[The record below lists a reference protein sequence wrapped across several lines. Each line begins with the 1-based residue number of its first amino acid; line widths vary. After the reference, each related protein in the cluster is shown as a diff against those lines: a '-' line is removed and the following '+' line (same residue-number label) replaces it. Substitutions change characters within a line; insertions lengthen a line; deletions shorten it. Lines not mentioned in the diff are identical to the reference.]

1 MALGCA
7 INTSSTLAAEICSG
21 APRLQPR
28 ASCKPLTRLL
38 SHAASCLLS
47 QPLLAFP
54 LTPPLCLARSYGL
67 RLHPHRSAA
76 LCHRSGEDPLPAAS
90 RTRRWLQGHGPR
102 GWLLRPRR
110 HPAGLRLR
118 RGCHHGAV
126 RADGRGREARR
137 LLRQVPSQRPRLPG
151 WHALRVSQPSPAA
164 TGRLSRSIR
173 VRQHARQ
180 RRDDHVLPDRDGGRF
195 EEYQGDLRRAWH
207 RHRLHRPR

>member
-1 MALGCA
+1 MCSCFSSPMRKIRYDPLILICIFPLPRTRAAPTLVGRLFIPRATVGEPFGDRAGPMDRAAFIAPQRNNPAWLAELKEGKRMALGCA

-28 ASCKPLTRLL
+28 ASCKPLTRLP

-47 QPLLAFP
+47 QPLLTFP

-110 HPAGLRLR
+110 HPAGL
-118 RGCHHGAV
+118 
-126 RADGRGREARR
+126 
-137 LLRQVPSQRPRLPG
+137 
-151 WHALRVSQPSPAA
+151 
-164 TGRLSRSIR
+164 
-173 VRQHARQ
+173 
-180 RRDDHVLPDRDGGRF
+180 
-195 EEYQGDLRRAWH
+195 
-207 RHRLHRPR
+207 